1 MFHEHE
7 GIAGYRKIHKY
18 LINDGFPYSVE
29 QVRKAMSLIGLQSI
43 AQAKKKFNKPGAF
56 HEAFPRLV
64 KKDFR
69 AIKPN
74 QLWYTDFTYLKL
86 DNGKFVY
93 ACVFIDAFDLSIVGF
108 KISKNI
114 NVDLAID
121 TLKIAMKKFKVDST
135 LIIHSDQGIQYR
147 AKRFVS
153 FCKTNNIIQSMSR
166 AGTPTDNPYAEGFMS
181 KLKTER
187 FKHRVYSNI
196 NEVTEDLTNWCY
208 IYYNTKRINQGNDYM
223 TPLEFRNN
231 YEIENAA

>member
-7 GIAGYRKIHKY
+7 GIAGYRKIYKY
-18 LINDGFPYSVE
+18 LIKGGFPYSLE
-29 QVRKAMSLIGLQSI
+29 QVRKAMSAIGLQSI

-69 AIKPN
+69 ASKPN

-86 DNGKFVY
+86 GNGKFVY
-93 ACVFIDAFDLSIVGF
+93 ACVFIDAYDLSIVGF
-108 KISKNI
+108 RISENI
-114 NVDLAID
+114 DADLAID
-121 TLKIAMKKFKVDST
+121 TLKIAMKKFNVKTT

-147 AKRFVS
+147 AKRFVA
-153 FCKTNNIIQSMSR
+153 FCTKNNVIQSMSR

-187 FKHRVYSNI
+187 FKHREYNNI
-196 NEVTEDLTNWCY
+196 NEVTEDLTNWCFG
-208 IYYNTKRINQGNDYM
+208 YYNTIRVNQGNSYI

-231 YEIENAA
+231 YEIEKVA